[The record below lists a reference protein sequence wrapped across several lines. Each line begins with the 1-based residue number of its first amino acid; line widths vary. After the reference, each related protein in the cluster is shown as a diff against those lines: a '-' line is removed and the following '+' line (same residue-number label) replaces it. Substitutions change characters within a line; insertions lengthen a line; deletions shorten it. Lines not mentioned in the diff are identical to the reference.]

1 MSAKILLTGLCLMVC
16 SYLLPAVASEF
27 KDEGR
32 LTNVNV
38 QIGKVT
44 EIVFPSKIAKV
55 VKGGDPESVLV
66 EVLDNSLYVLP
77 KTESPPDIFVTTVLG
92 SSYPLNLHLAKEHD
106 IKIQVAPSRPNQAS
120 SGQYLDVMD
129 LMKDLLLDKEP
140 AGATLLSQ
148 GGESIL
154 TNSQIQIKVSK
165 AYELL
170 NWKAYVLT
178 AYNLS
183 PNAVIVP
190 IEQLS
195 LPHLLAVSAE
205 QEMLKAKGQEGDT
218 TKLYMIVEN

>member
-1 MSAKILLTGLCLMVC
+1 MVC